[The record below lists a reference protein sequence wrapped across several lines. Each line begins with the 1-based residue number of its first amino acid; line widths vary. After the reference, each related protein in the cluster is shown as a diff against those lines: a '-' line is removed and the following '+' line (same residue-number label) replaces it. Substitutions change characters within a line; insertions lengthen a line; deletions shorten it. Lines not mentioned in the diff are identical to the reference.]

1 MKQKTAIFLT
11 FVIAVLLSSLVWG
24 YYLFVMN
31 ISWRLTN
38 PRLMVITDIKHNS
51 NIYLYQ
57 SGFQDRDVSLCIPLS
72 NDPNKIRRITSW
84 RYPEFNVVWSKDM
97 SVIAIELN
105 NYFVAYDFDNEN
117 LIEHNPY
124 RTGNQSV
131 SEEKSIDNQIEALI
145 NSRGGIGNVISC
157 TYDSY
162 IEMKH
167 KEWKKFLKGLNAGK
181 EYTLNK
187 SS

>member
-1 MKQKTAIFLT
+1 
-11 FVIAVLLSSLVWG
+11 
-24 YYLFVMN
+24 
-31 ISWRLTN
+31 
-38 PRLMVITDIKHNS
+38 MVITDIKRNS

-72 NDPNKIRRITSW
+72 NNPNKIRRITNLA
-84 RYPEFNVVWSKDM
+84 YPEFNVVWSKDM

-105 NYFVAYDFDNEN
+105 NYFVAYDFNNEN
-117 LIEHNPY
+117 LIEYNAY
-124 RTGNQSV
+124 RTGTHLV

-162 IEMKH
+162 VEMQR
-167 KEWKKFLKGLNAGK
+167 KECKKFLEGLNAGK
-181 EYTLNK
+181 EYNLNK